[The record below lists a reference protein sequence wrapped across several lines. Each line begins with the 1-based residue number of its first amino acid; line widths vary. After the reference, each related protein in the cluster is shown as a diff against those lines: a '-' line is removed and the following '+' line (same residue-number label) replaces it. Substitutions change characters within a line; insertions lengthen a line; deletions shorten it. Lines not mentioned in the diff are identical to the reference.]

1 MKIRNLLTMFLIA
14 ATLVGCGTGA
24 NSSNDSSTGN
34 STSSLTNPVTENVV
48 KIKKIDVNEN
58 QSQVQNIKAR
68 NIKKANDD
76 STEELNYT
84 IITRPQSEVQFT
96 ITLDNPKAYGINA
109 LEISCDDENAEIMI
123 EGEYKKISDY
133 SIVLWSSENAYEK
146 TYNIK
151 TDSLDEL
158 TSFKV
163 TDIRLEGETKFQS
176 ELTNSTDLG
185 NNELQ
190 IYKMDT
196 DAYEL
201 DVVSNTFE
209 EIKFGIKVKEGVTNL
224 SNFKVDGKEPDENGY
239 WVMSE
244 SKEDCEISYDFELEN
259 GIKVSRSS
267 QRWIGPMEIDDVS
280 LDYDYWLRPKIVYNN
295 DQPAFAP
302 YSENISDWEYI
313 QGPRPALTVDP
324 FTNLLK
330 LNIKLVNGDR
340 VLIPD
345 KVYYNKQ
352 ELPFNGCYNIKNTVN
367 PKYND
372 FFFYEYDLTGI
383 EGVIDSGAHGSPY
396 ANYSYENGEWKYYSN
411 FINYYNEN
419 QYDEEWL
426 KENGTMYNY
435 IAYDSLYD
443 KYIEGTFYEY
453 NPLGEIIFEI
463 CGEKYLFRYSYMY
476 LDHEEY
482 PIPMFDGLEK
492 IQDSIME
499 D

>member
-158 TSFKV
+158 TSLKV

-239 WVMSE
+239 WVMNE

-267 QRWIGPMEIDDVS
+267 ERWIGPMEMRFMNGEYSIADNSKYIKHIYNDMYGVEYYQFLYVRVPYISSASFIVNDNVLEIEPELSDLERQEYEINIFSQLGFDYFEYAEETNTTFEDDNPYLNPHRMFWWEKYYPYLEKELGYSNVLLNINDTKYQINFEFDTEKQTIATIVS
-280 LDYDYWLRPKIVYNN
+280 LL
-295 DQPAFAP
+295 
-302 YSENISDWEYI
+302 E
-313 QGPRPALTVDP
+313 
-324 FTNLLK
+324 
-330 LNIKLVNGDR
+330 
-340 VLIPD
+340 
-345 KVYYNKQ
+345 
-352 ELPFNGCYNIKNTVN
+352 
-367 PKYND
+367 
-372 FFFYEYDLTGI
+372 I
-383 EGVIDSGAHGSPY
+383 E
-396 ANYSYENGEWKYYSN
+396 
-411 FINYYNEN
+411 
-419 QYDEEWL
+419 Q
-426 KENGTMYNY
+426 
-435 IAYDSLYD
+435 
-443 KYIEGTFYEY
+443 
-453 NPLGEIIFEI
+453 
-463 CGEKYLFRYSYMY
+463 
-476 LDHEEY
+476 
-482 PIPMFDGLEK
+482 
-492 IQDSIME
+492 
-499 D
+499 